1 MDFIKVIYELICINF
16 KVLFLDVNKNSI
28 VRITIFENSCFFS
41 DVFRMWQNVASYFQ
55 LRRDKEKSSE
65 KRDEQDFNE
74 FNFVSHS

>member
-1 MDFIKVIYELICINF
+1 M
-16 KVLFLDVNKNSI
+16 
-28 VRITIFENSCFFS
+28 FFS

-65 KRDEQDFNE
+65 KRDEHDFNE